1 MEIPDV
7 PSFKPVATRKMRSL
21 FLIILVISSVQ
32 CIAQSGKLNPNYDSL
47 RIVLEKM
54 VYRDQEIRRI
64 LIDSIGLQSPDAGK
78 YVKQMMDIDADNQQK
93 LKVIL
98 DKYGWIPQSKIG
110 KKAAEAFFYIVQHAD
125 AGLMEKWFP
134 EFKRLADI
142 NEADKVACAMME
154 DRLLMRRGRKQI
166 YGSQAATFRAD
177 GKLAIWPIE
186 NPKTVNERRKKL
198 GFPLTV
204 EENAVRL
211 EAIYNEDEQ
220 LPDEGNPKKQ

>member
-1 MEIPDV
+1 MKTL
-7 PSFKPVATRKMRSL
+7 STCL
-21 FLIILVISSVQ
+21 CLIVCVLSY
-32 CIAQSGKLNPNYDSL
+32 AQTSKRQPNYDSL

-54 VYRDQEIRRI
+54 GHRDQEIRRI
-64 LIDSIGLQSPDAGK
+64 LIDSIGLQSPDAGI
-78 YVKQMMDIDADNQQK
+78 YVKQMMDIDADNQHK
-93 LKVIL
+93 LVVIL

-110 KKAAEAFFYIVQHAD
+110 KKAAEALFYIVQHAD
-125 AGLMEKWFP
+125 SGLMAKWFP
-134 EFKRLADI
+134 EFKRLA
-142 NEADKVACAMME
+142 NMGEADAAACAMME
-154 DRLLMRRGRKQI
+154 DRLLMWSGKKQI
-166 YGSQAATFRAD
+166 YGTQAATFRAD

-220 LPDEGNPKKQ
+220 LPDEPKKN